1 MLSLTWKKN
10 PKKLDLEGLPKNLD
24 ISIGDKF
31 TQIFIPTNGYNV
43 LSLERPGSANVYSGR
58 FQFMIKVASPY
69 FLTLDR
75 RFVAADSHSST
86 LAETGIQLPKAA
98 CLDALSQPCET
109 KAPTADTS
117 GHISGTFVIS
127 IAKLQAAVSHFTDI
141 SKGHKCTIILLACVV
156 FFLKTGGQFLIL
168 QQFLLVHVAKKTVVR
183 ILALQ
188 RLFSMIQ
195 WSQFL
200 DFKRKQNSLSK
211 VTSAYNRQ
219 INN

>member
-31 TQIFIPTNGYNV
+31 TQIFIPTNGYNL

-75 RFVAADSHSST
+75 RFVAADSHSSA

-141 SKGHKCTIILLACVV
+141 SKGHKCTIILLECVV
-156 FFLKTGGQFLIL
+156 FFQKNWRAISDPAAVFVGT
-168 QQFLLVHVAKKTVVR
+168 R
-183 ILALQ
+183 
-188 RLFSMIQ
+188 
-195 WSQFL
+195 
-200 DFKRKQNSLSK
+200 SK
-211 VTSAYNRQ
+211 EDCRPDTSFIAAFFHDPMFIVFRS
-219 INN
+219 